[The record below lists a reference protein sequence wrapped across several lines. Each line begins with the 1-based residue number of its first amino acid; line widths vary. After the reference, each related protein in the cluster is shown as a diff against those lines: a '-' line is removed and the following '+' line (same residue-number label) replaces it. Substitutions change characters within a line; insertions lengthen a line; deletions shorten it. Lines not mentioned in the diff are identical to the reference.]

1 MVSYQPQNEKIKI
14 NKSLMDVNE
23 AENIISEIESAI
35 EIAKYHK
42 QQKDEVKYNSLALEH
57 LCNPVDREYE
67 LLVDIS
73 LDPSGNV
80 DDKYINE
87 TKKDQVLSEEMRI
100 IKADVN
106 AQNIQELHQSC
117 TGLVSFTVTRKP

>member
-14 NKSLMDVNE
+14 DKSLMDVNE
-23 AENIISEIESAI
+23 AENMISEIKYAI

-42 QQKDEVKYNSLALEH
+42 QQNDEVKYNSLALEH
-57 LCNPVDREYE
+57 LRDPVDREYE

-80 DDKYINE
+80 DKKYIKQ

-100 IKADVN
+100 IKGDVN
-106 AQNIQELHQSC
+106 AHNIQKLHQSC
-117 TGLVSFTVTRKP
+117 TSLVSFTVTRKS